1 MKTDCHKTKHPTPYT
16 LHPTL
21 HNTTLHSL
29 HPTPSITDHK
39 QAMIHQGE
47 RLTLTPTP
55 FTLEDDHALVAMQ
68 DVHAAGQGARLS
80 HLGGPC
86 CPRERRRRCESHA
99 RPEVCHCNSRGNN
112 CLQCQHC
119 CLVMTFLLVL
129 PGPTTGAAAQSLATT
144 PLRRREKRWRRE
156 LVGAGGAH
164 PLQ

>member
-80 HLGGPC
+80 HLGGVQHEVQQ
-86 CPRERRRRCESHA
+86 RLAAHGSEGDAA
-99 RPEVCHCNSRGNN
+99 RVTLVQRFATAILAGTIVCNVST
-112 CLQCQHC
+112 
-119 CLVMTFLLVL
+119 VV
-129 PGPTTGAAAQSLATT
+129 
-144 PLRRREKRWRRE
+144 W
-156 LVGAGGAH
+156 
-164 PLQ
+164 